1 MDLLPL
7 IEEER
12 AKVNRALLTADEV
25 AMVAYNVAA
34 RTNGRFGVLLKPH
47 GTGGYCPIG
56 RISLDILV
64 DIPEQQEYDIFASAD
79 GENGSPG
86 PAIPVF
92 HQLPFKV
99 GQGTSGASMDR
110 VRAVILP
117 SGDEE
122 ADVDDAKPQPKPEKK
137 PEPSQPAVCEC
148 GVGSVVEMLALMNQD
163 IVDLELKVEEKL
175 EAAIILLRRL
185 EDANRKPRD
194 VSVSGRWTGTLRG
207 EVSGIEG

>member
-12 AKVNRALLTADEV
+12 AKVQRALLTADEV
-25 AMVAYNVAA
+25 ATVAYNVAA

-64 DIPEQQEYDIFASAD
+64 DIPEQQEYDIFTSAD

-99 GQGTSGASMDR
+99 GQGNSGASMDR

-117 SGDEE
+117 SDDEE
-122 ADVDDAKPQPKPEKK
+122 ADVDDAKPQPKPEK
-137 PEPSQPAVCEC
+137 PEPSQPPVCEC

-163 IVDLELKVEEKL
+163 IVDLELTIDRKVE
-175 EAAIILLRRL
+175 AILSVLARL
-185 EDANRKPRD
+185 EDANRQPRD

-207 EVSGIEG
+207 EVSGLEG

>member
-1 MDLLPL
+1 MDLLPI
-7 IEEER
+7 IEDER
-12 AKVNRALLTADEV
+12 AKVGRALLTADEV
-25 AMVAYNVAA
+25 ATVAYNVAA

-117 SGDEE
+117 SDDEE
-122 ADVDDAKPQPKPEKK
+122 ADVDDAKPQPAPV
-137 PEPSQPAVCEC
+137 PPPVPAVCEC

-175 EAAIILLRRL
+175 EAVLMLLARL
-185 EDANRKPRD
+185 EDANRQPRD
-194 VSVSGRWTGTLRG
+194 VSVSGWRTGTLRG

>member
-1 MDLLPL
+1 MDLLPI

-12 AKVNRALLTADEV
+12 AKVSRALLTADEV
-25 AMVAYNVAA
+25 ATIAYNVAA

-47 GTGGYCPIG
+47 GTGGYCPLG

-122 ADVDDAKPQPKPEKK
+122 ADVDDAKPQPKPA
-137 PEPSQPAVCEC
+137 PVPPPPPTVCEC

-163 IVDLELKVEEKL
+163 IVDLEIAVEKKL
-175 EAAIILLRRL
+175 EAALMILSRL
-185 EDANRKPRD
+185 EDANSQPRA
-194 VSVSGRWTGTLRG
+194 VEVSGRWTGTLRG
-207 EVSGIEG
+207 EVSGIDG